1 MKNDELKHYG
11 VKGMKWGVRKDRS
24 DTNKMK
30 MDKKCKTG
38 KAVVR
43 RYLRKG
49 KFTAQVIYDN
59 TDNAAMA
66 AVAESTLAVIGY
78 MKYHKVVS

>member
-11 VKGMKWGVRKDRS
+11 VKGMKWGVRKDRN

-30 MDKKCKTG
+30 MDKKRKTG

-49 KFTAQVIYDN
+49 KITAQVIYDN

-78 MKYHKVVS
+78 MKYRKLVS